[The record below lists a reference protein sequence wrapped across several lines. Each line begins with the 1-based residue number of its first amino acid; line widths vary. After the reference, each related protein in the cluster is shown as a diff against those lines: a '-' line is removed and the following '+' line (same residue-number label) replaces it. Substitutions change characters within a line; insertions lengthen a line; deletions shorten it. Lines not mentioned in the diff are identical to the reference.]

1 MVSDLLAEHLKNIA
15 TDAGYHHVDDIKE
28 EADRYILVTKDGTEV
43 TILKSNIHEV
53 VTYT

>member
-1 MVSDLLAEHLKNIA
+1 MTSDLLSEHLKNIA
-15 TDAGYHHVDDIKE
+15 ADAGYLHVDDIKE
-28 EADRYILVTKDGTEV
+28 EDDRYILVTKSGTEV